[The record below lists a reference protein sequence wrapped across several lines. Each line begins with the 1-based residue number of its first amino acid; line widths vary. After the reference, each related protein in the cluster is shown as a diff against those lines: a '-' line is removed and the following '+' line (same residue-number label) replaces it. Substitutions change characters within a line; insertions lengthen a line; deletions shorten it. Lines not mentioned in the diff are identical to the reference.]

1 MVLTSDE
8 MVVLGGQAFKAGNGE
23 PLDRDIMVALI
34 EWADNV
40 RLENKLLD
48 MILAKKLV
56 IRWVNGG
63 EPQFW
68 IDPDYDKQV
77 LREEARR
84 TLSEMEA
91 WLKKRKIW

>member
-1 MVLTSDE
+1 MILTSDE

-23 PLDRDIMVALI
+23 PLDQDIMVALI
-34 EWADNV
+34 EWAENV

-63 EPQFW
+63 EPQFR

-77 LREEARR
+77 SREEAAR
-84 TLSEMEA
+84 TLSEMEG
-91 WLKKRKIW
+91 WLKKRGV